1 MAFTPSFAC
10 AQSPTTFNIV
20 VVSDTSTGADAAI
33 TQRRVYVETST
44 GTFLVNSGVTTDY
57 TPWALSSA
65 TINLNILT
73 QSTACTITVE
83 WLDVSNNV
91 LYTSTSTFCFR
102 YYLNA
107 FGYYLTQLIAATPNI
122 IQDTNFFNN
131 YTKFWSLLKGA
142 INAIDFAGDVAN
154 SQEQLNMA
162 TYMQNNQ
169 SLYF

>member
-1 MAFTPSFAC
+1 MALTPSFAC
-10 AQSPTTFNIV
+10 AQSPITFNVV
-20 VVSDTSTGADAAI
+20 VVSDTSTGSDSNIAS
-33 TQRRVYVETST
+33 RRVYVETST
-44 GTFLVNSGVTTDY
+44 GTFLVNSGITTDY
-57 TPWALSSA
+57 TPWSLSSA

-73 QSTACTITVE
+73 QSTACTVTVE
-83 WLDVSNNV
+83 WVDSGGTV

-131 YTKFWSLLKGA
+131 YAKFWSLLKGA
-142 INAIDFAGDVAN
+142 INAIDFASDVAN

-169 SLYF
+169 NLYF